1 MNKNIKILVIVLV
14 IGVLAAIYF
23 NKNLSDSSENTQM
36 DNTDLSTNKTE
47 ESYKTTTNE
56 YHDLAIENGYPT
68 FLEFTTSTCPA
79 CKYMEPTIEEA
90 KIKFKGKANVVV
102 VNLDLQENAHLA
114 MAYNVRVVPTLIFL
128 DSDAVIT
135 SRAEGVTTL
144 SDIEKMLKEAGME

>member
-14 IGVLAAIYF
+14 IGALAAIYF
-23 NKNLSDSSENTQM
+23 NKNLSDSSGNTQ
-36 DNTDLSTNKTE
+36 TDKPEINATQTE
-47 ESYKTTTNE
+47 ESYETTTNE
-56 YHDLAIENGYPT
+56 YYDLAIENGYPT

-114 MAYNVRVVPTLIFL
+114 MAYNVRVVPTLVFL
-128 DSDAVIT
+128 DNDAVIK
-135 SRAEGVTTL
+135 SRTEGVTTL
-144 SDIEKMLKEAGME
+144 DDIEKMLKEAGMK